1 MKNHWT
7 IHYKLLFLCQSRI
20 QDSHHHSLYFH
31 IEPCMNMNKRLR
43 NFKIA
48 WTQAWWAMQARVSIK
63 FEYSKFIYAKQSCW
77 QVYNIFFKQSSL
89 KLQRI
94 EKAVELLTLSSQG
107 APKSMEE
114 ASKKRYQFWET
125 QPVPKISK
133 YSSVTLHQSHK
144 WGSHGRDRMVIG
156 FTTTYAIG
164 DYHL

>member
-1 MKNHWT
+1 V
-7 IHYKLLFLCQSRI
+7 
-20 QDSHHHSLYFH
+20 
-31 IEPCMNMNKRLR
+31 LR
-43 NFKIA
+43 
-48 WTQAWWAMQARVSIK
+48 
-63 FEYSKFIYAKQSCW
+63 

-144 WGSHGRDRMVIG
+144 WGSHCRDRMVIG
-156 FTTTYAIG
+156 FTTTYILFGAPWEESVSNSTAFSILCNFK
-164 DYHL
+164 DDCLKKILYTCQHNCFA